1 MILEEMSN
9 NWVFGGKIHY
19 LKPLARDDGYFGAT
33 MMISGKSKRKDS
45 LDVRK
50 AKVICFLTQ
59 KDYQYLI
66 SNGAE
71 QYDEIKV
78 CGHFETWLD
87 KRDNEKDMKICDQ
100 IISFSHKPNM
110 LSA

>member
-1 MILEEMSN
+1 
-9 NWVFGGKIHY
+9 
-19 LKPLARDDGYFGAT
+19 

-100 IISFSHKPNM
+100 IISFSHKSNM